1 MSFDNELPIFKTKRL
16 TLRPLVDDDFAF
28 LRELDTDPEVMK
40 YVNQGKLKSEA
51 ETLQNMQRNYAR
63 YEMFGI
69 GLYIVENSL
78 TKEKLGRAGIFAKQE
93 ENELIWEIGFS
104 FKKSA
109 WGKGYAT
116 EAAEFLRDW
125 GLENLNTD
133 YLVCFIQED
142 NLDSIHVASKIGM
155 NHWKDID
162 IDGIP
167 HVIYRTL

>member
-1 MSFDNELPIFKTKRL
+1 MSHDHELPILKTKRL
-16 TLRPLVDDDFAF
+16 TLRPLVDSDFDF

-40 YVNQGKLKSEA
+40 YVNQGKKKTPE
-51 ETLQNMQRNYAR
+51 ETLENMQRNYAR

-69 GLYIVENSL
+69 GLYIVENRV
-78 TKEKLGRAGIFAKQE
+78 TKESLGRAGLFAKQE
-93 ENELIWEIGFS
+93 EGELIWEIGFS

-109 WGKGYAT
+109 WGNGYAT

-133 YLVCFIQED
+133 FLVCVMHEN

-155 NHWKDID
+155 NHWKDVD
-162 IDGIP
+162 LDGIP